1 MLTERQRDLF
11 AMLKVF
17 YDKYGWEDDIRE
29 KFIEARKEIEEC
41 EVKNESN
48 ISD

>member
-29 KFIEARKEIEEC
+29 KFMEARKEIEDADINTDS
-41 EVKNESN
+41 V
-48 ISD
+48 D